1 MKVVLLH
8 NNFGS
13 TARGGGETVVALEA
27 ARLVKAGHE
36 VVVLVPGE
44 KNGFE
49 RVDAGYVVR
58 SVVVPLPFL
67 YRDLARH
74 GFVARLFWHLR
85 DMFDRRI
92 ADVVVGVLRELK
104 PGVVHTH
111 NMMGLGYRSLRAIG
125 AESSWRHVH
134 TCHDVQLV
142 WPTGLLLVQSQWN
155 VVQRVVYRA
164 YAMVMRKIVGSP
176 ATVVFPSKFLMDF
189 YTRFGFFRKSKK
201 EVVMNSVD
209 GVVGASIGDGKT
221 AVSES
226 GVREMPV
233 APVFLFV
240 GVLEYHKGIRLLLD
254 VWSSVVRVAKRA
266 DQVPVLRIV
275 GDGSMLDEVRAAA
288 TALNRVIGEEKIVV
302 LGRLGGEVLQNEYR
316 AASWTIVPSMVLE
329 NSPTVIAESFALGT
343 PVIASAVGGVP
354 ERVQDGENGVLFE
367 AGSGRALYKAVQW
380 AMRIDAT
387 EWKKFSAATQKKELF
402 HSDIVS
408 FLFGEK

>member
-8 NNFGS
+8 NNFGL

-27 ARLVKAGHE
+27 ARLAKAGHE

-49 RVDAGYVVR
+49 HVDAGYVVR

-85 DMFDRRI
+85 DMFDRRV

-104 PGVVHTH
+104 LDIVHTH
-111 NMMGLGYRSLRAIG
+111 NMMGLGYRTLRVIG
-125 AESSWRHVH
+125 AESGWRHVH

-142 WPTGLLLVQSQWN
+142 WPTGLLLVESQWN

-164 YAMVMRKIVGSP
+164 FAMVMRKIVGSP

-189 YTRFGFFRKSKK
+189 YTRFGFFEKSRK
-201 EVVMNSVD
+201 EVVMND
-209 GVVGASIGDGKT
+209 VGDAGKVSSIEEV
-221 AVSES
+221 A
-226 GVREMPV
+226 REMPV
-233 APVFLFV
+233 VPVFLFV

-254 VWSSVVRVAKRA
+254 VWSSIVRAAKRA
-266 DQVPVLRIV
+266 EQVPMLRIV
-275 GDGSMLDEVRAAA
+275 GDGSMLYEVRAAA
-288 TALNRVIGEEKIVV
+288 AALNRVIGEEKVVV

-316 AASWTIVPSMVLE
+316 ATSWTIVPSVVLE

-380 AMRIDAT
+380 AMRVDTA
-387 EWKKFSAATQKKELF
+387 EWKKFSSATQKKQLF
-402 HSDIVS
+402 HTDITP